1 MPLTTVDQG
10 LLSTNAQY
18 TSFKNRLIN
27 GQMMIDQR
35 NNGASVTPVDASY
48 TPDRWQ
54 WFLSQ
59 ASKLSAQRSTTAPAG
74 FINSLA
80 VTSLS
85 SYSVG
90 SSDLFSVLQ
99 QIEGLNVGDLGWGT
113 ANAQTVT
120 VSFQVRSSLTGTFG
134 GWIRNWDGS
143 RGYVFSYTISSANT
157 WETKSVTIAGDTSGT
172 WLTTNGSGLMLGFSL
187 GAGSTRS
194 TTAGSW
200 GSTAYYGVTGGQSV
214 VGTSGA
220 TFYITGIQLEKG
232 QTATSF
238 DVRPYGTELALC
250 QRYYAKLQN
259 DGTGGDVTLGIGTQT
274 LTTNGAFYINFPV
287 TMRSEPTATI
297 TNIVVSDYF
306 AFANAATLSSAN
318 MGYNSGTLVCTY
330 SSAGAQ
336 FRPVYLAIANN
347 TSGNIALSS
356 EL

>member
-1 MPLTTVDQG
+1 MALTRASASVIKTEEIVG
-10 LLSTNAQY
+10 TR
-18 TSFKNRLIN
+18 NRIIN
-27 GQMMIDQR
+27 GAMMIDQR
-35 NNGASVTPVDASY
+35 NAGASVTPVDASY

-59 ASKLSAQRSTTAPAG
+59 ASKLSAQRSTTVPAG

-90 SSDLFSVLQ
+90 SSELFSVLQ

-187 GAGSTRS
+187 GAGSSVS

-200 GSTAYYGVTGGQSV
+200 AGAAYYGATGQTSV

-220 TFYITGIQLEKG
+220 TFYITGVQLEVG
-232 QTATSF
+232 STATPF
-238 DVRPYGTELALC
+238 ERRQFGTELALC
-250 QRYYAKLQN
+250 QRYYYTIGGNNSFETFA
-259 DGTGGDVTLGIGTQT
+259 TGVIQS
-274 LTTNGAFYINFPV
+274 TTNAEYVLNMPV
-287 TMRSEPTATI
+287 TMRALPTASIGGTAG
-297 TNIVVSDYF
+297 NFIVNNNSSFTPSGISFDIY
-306 AFANAATLSSAN
+306 ALNTLRISATVTGATAGN
-318 MGYNSGTLVCTY
+318 GT
-330 SSAGAQ
+330 
-336 FRPVYLAIANN
+336 YLRANN
-347 TSGNIALSS
+347 TLSAKINVS
-356 EL
+356 AEL